1 MKISNGVKNIT
12 KNILG
17 PLFFIALFSPLST
30 LAVCPVC
37 IVAVAGG
44 LGISRWLGIDDVI
57 FGIWV
62 GGLIVSLIIWF
73 VSWLNKKN
81 IKFKFRQSLVAISF
95 YLIVIL
101 PLYWTGLISYS
112 CSQLWGFNKFLV
124 GVFFGSLVFSLG
136 VWIHNLLKEKNN
148 NKVCFSFQKVIIPVS
163 FLIIASIIFYF
174 ITKC

>member
-1 MKISNGVKNIT
+1 MKISNGVKNI
-12 KNILG
+12 LG
-17 PLFFIALFSPLST
+17 FLFFIALFSPFLA

-37 IVAVAGG
+37 SVAVAGG

-57 FGIWV
+57 SGIWV
-62 GGLIVSLIIWF
+62 GGLIVSLIAWF
-73 VSWLNKKN
+73 ISWLNEKN
-81 IKFKFRQSLVAISF
+81 IKFKFRHPLVAVLF

-112 CSQLWGFNKFLV
+112 CSQLWGFNKLLI
-124 GVFFGSLVFSLG
+124 GIFFGSLTFSLG
-136 VWIHNLLKEKNN
+136 VWIHNLLKKKNN
-148 NKVCFSFQKVIIPVS
+148 NKVYFSFQKVVIPVL

>member
-1 MKISNGVKNIT
+1 MKISNGVKNI
-12 KNILG
+12 LG
-17 PLFFIALFSPLST
+17 FLFFIALFSPFLA

-37 IVAVAGG
+37 SVAVAGG

-57 FGIWV
+57 SGIWV
-62 GGLIVSLIIWF
+62 GGLIVSLIAWF
-73 VSWLNKKN
+73 ISWLNEKN
-81 IKFKFRQSLVAISF
+81 IKFKFRQPLVAVLF

-112 CSQLWGFNKFLV
+112 CSQLWGFNKLLI
-124 GVFFGSLVFSLG
+124 GIFFGSLIFSLG
-136 VWIHNLLKEKNN
+136 VWIHNLLKKKNN
-148 NKVCFSFQKVIIPVS
+148 NKVYFSFQKVVIPVS

>member
-1 MKISNGVKNIT
+1 MKISNGVKNI
-12 KNILG
+12 LG
-17 PLFFIALFSPLST
+17 FLFFIALFSPFLA

-37 IVAVAGG
+37 SVAVAGG

-57 FGIWV
+57 SGIWV
-62 GGLIVSLIIWF
+62 GGLIVSLIAWF
-73 VSWLNKKN
+73 ISWLNEKN
-81 IKFKFRQSLVAISF
+81 IKFKFRQPLVAVLF

-112 CSQLWGFNKFLV
+112 CSQLWGFNKLLI
-124 GVFFGSLVFSLG
+124 GIFFGSLTFSLG
-136 VWIHNLLKEKNN
+136 VWIHNLLKKKNN
-148 NKVCFSFQKVIIPVS
+148 NKVYFSFQKVVIPVS